1 MLYINHF
8 FITSWSFNHENYNNL
23 EKEFRYKYL
32 PEILLIIFYLAF
44 INISKREIL
53 KKFLSLDISANNLS
67 NFYTLYEL
75 AVTAIFPTSQNLCR
89 LFVCLSVRLCVSMV
103 CTVDAKLHYTRA
115 RHHAVKANLNVIH
128 KIALYLISIPNHN

>member
-1 MLYINHF
+1 MLYINYF
-8 FITSWSFNHENYNNL
+8 FITSWSFNHEHYNNL
-23 EKEFRYKYL
+23 EKEFRYKYS
-32 PEILLIIFYLAF
+32 PEILLIIFYKYF
-44 INISKREIL
+44 HERDL